1 MHDHDEN
8 ADRLLATACATF
20 CACFITTWVLLETGR
35 RNAPAPATL
44 SLAPEKDCRRVPKA
58 VADR

>member
-1 MHDHDEN
+1 MPYMAIQYIINLHN
-8 ADRLLATACATF
+8 TGQIF
-20 CACFITTWVLLETGR
+20 TWVLLETGR
-35 RNAPAPATL
+35 KNAPAPATL

>member
-1 MHDHDEN
+1 V
-8 ADRLLATACATF
+8 LYCKATLIYLNYTAPGHIC
-20 CACFITTWVLLETGR
+20 TWVLFETGR